1 MGMKEAITSSEFGSI
16 CSGGK
21 RKPYLPFNEFNPN
34 EHDLNLTHTSRSS
47 PHTTYISYQNNK
59 LGPLSLSS

>member
-21 RKPYLPFNEFNPN
+21 RKPYLPFNEFN
-34 EHDLNLTHTSRSS
+34 EIDHEISSRS
-47 PHTTYISYQNNK
+47 HLVQHRFHLKISSENY
-59 LGPLSLSS
+59 

>member
-34 EHDLNLTHTSRSS
+34 EHGMTL
-47 PHTTYISYQNNK
+47 I
-59 LGPLSLSS
+59 